1 MSKSNDFLRVL
12 GELRGG
18 LVVLDI
24 AQKQEE
30 VIKAIQ
36 DAGKNG
42 EITIK
47 LKYAPVGSGNR
58 EVHVSA
64 AVTAKKPADPG
75 LEERSV
81 FFAEHGQLHRHDPR
95 QGDMYRGPTAVRA
108 DGSSPAEQGFDEA
121 QRYGNAG

>member
-1 MSKSNDFLRVL
+1 MSKSNDFLRIL

-18 LVVLDI
+18 LVALDI

-36 DAGKNG
+36 DAGKSG
-42 EITIK
+42 ELTIK

-58 EVHVSA
+58 EVHV
-64 AVTAKKPADPG
+64 TASIGVKKPASPD
-75 LEERSV
+75 LEERSI

-95 QGDMYRGPTAVRA
+95 QGQLYGGPKAVA
-108 DGSSPAEQGFDEA
+108 DGSSPAEQGFNEES
-121 QRYGNAG
+121 RYGSTG